1 MKERT
6 DLIEKELQTDVEY
19 NWYDIVDC
27 LELSY
32 LLKGDIR
39 VSNVEELI
47 QECANDGINTWG
59 IFIKYLYDKYRI
71 SKCDSMYNFVNQE
84 IEFYTEKFIQR
95 FFTRSKEEIRN
106 LIESGALDDL
116 EEFNKMNKKEQE
128 YIIDYWVEN
137 YDKDI

>member
-6 DLIEKELQTDVEY
+6 DLIEKELQRDVEY

-27 LELSY
+27 LEISY
-32 LLKGDIR
+32 ILKGDKRI
-39 VSNVEELI
+39 SNIEEMI
-47 QECANDGINTWG
+47 QEYAFDGINTWG

-71 SKCDSMYNFVNQE
+71 STYASMYEFIHQE

-95 FFTRSKEEIRN
+95 FYTRSKEEIRN

-116 EEFNKMNKKEQE
+116 EEFNKMSKKEQE
-128 YIIDYWVEN
+128 NVIDYWVEN
-137 YDKDI
+137 YDKE

>member
-27 LELSY
+27 LEMSY
-32 LLKGDIR
+32 VLKGDKR
-39 VSNVEELI
+39 VTKVEDI
-47 QECANDGINTWG
+47 ISKYATDGINSWG

-71 SKCDSMYNFVNQE
+71 SKYSSMYEFIHQE

-95 FFTRSKEEIRN
+95 FYTRSKEEIRN

-116 EEFNKMNKKEQE
+116 EEFNKMSKKEQE
-128 YIIDYWVEN
+128 NVIDYWVEN
-137 YDKDI
+137 YDKE

>member
-27 LELSY
+27 LEMSY
-32 LLKGDIR
+32 ILKGDKRI
-39 VSNVEELI
+39 SNIEEMI
-47 QECANDGINTWG
+47 QEYAFDGINTWG

-71 SKCDSMYNFVNQE
+71 STYASMYEFIHQE

-95 FFTRSKEEIRN
+95 FYTRSKEEIRN

-116 EEFNKMNKKEQE
+116 EEFNKMSKKEQE
-128 YIIDYWVEN
+128 NVIDYWVEN
-137 YDKDI
+137 YDKE

>member
-27 LELSY
+27 LEMSY
-32 LLKGDIR
+32 ILKGDKR
-39 VSNVEELI
+39 VTKVEDI
-47 QECANDGINTWG
+47 ISKYAIDGINTWG

-71 SKCDSMYNFVNQE
+71 SKYSSMYEFIHQE

-95 FFTRSKEEIRN
+95 FYTRSKEEIRN

-116 EEFNKMNKKEQE
+116 EEFNKMSKKEQE
-128 YIIDYWVEN
+128 NVIDYWVEN
-137 YDKDI
+137 YDKE

>member
-27 LELSY
+27 LEMSY
-32 LLKGDIR
+32 ILKGDKR
-39 VSNVEELI
+39 VTKVEDI
-47 QECANDGINTWG
+47 ISKYAIDGINTWG

-71 SKCDSMYNFVNQE
+71 STYASMYEFIHQE

-95 FFTRSKEEIRN
+95 FYTRSKEEIRN

-116 EEFNKMNKKEQE
+116 EEFNKMSKKEQE
-128 YIIDYWVEN
+128 NVIDYWVEN
-137 YDKDI
+137 YDKE